1 MKKSKSPAAFA
12 ALTIGSLGVVFGDI
26 GTSPIYA
33 FRQSLDSSG
42 TTAYDIFGVVSLIFW
57 SLMLVVS
64 LKYLTFVLRADNNG
78 EGGILALFAL
88 LPWRIKNA
96 QTGARY
102 GFLILLMLGTALL
115 FGDGILTPAISVLS
129 ATEGLGTIDPRFIHL
144 SVPITVAIL
153 VVLFGAQYK
162 GSGSI
167 GRLFGPIILVWF
179 ATIGYLGFRKVQ
191 EMPHVVKALSPY
203 YAAEYV
209 GHHGLHT
216 FVILASVIL
225 AITGAEALYADLGHF
240 GKTPIRVSWYL
251 VVAPTLI
258 LNYLGQAVVALQ
270 NPDTK
275 GNLFFDLAPTKS
287 WTLFLVLIATAA
299 TVIASQALIT
309 GVASLSRQAVKLGL
323 FPRLKIV
330 HTSEDLEGQIYV
342 PAINLLVGIGSI
354 FLVINF
360 RSSNALANA
369 YSFAISGTM
378 LVTTLAFGFVA
389 KEKLKWNKGALIITL
404 PLLLA
409 IDLAFFLATV
419 TKIIKGAWVPLVI
432 ALAITYLM
440 WTWRRGQRALSVALS
455 DSVLGWEEVEA
466 LIESNSISVIP
477 DTGVY
482 LSSTAHQVPQA
493 LASQIHNLHS
503 IPSNIVVVEV
513 ITGDIPFVSAPPRV
527 KQINSRVIEVIIW
540 VGFKQELKVS
550 KILAEKV
557 LTPEIE
563 ARCTYYL
570 SDRKFVESHGGALR
584 GLSERTFALLH
595 RNSATASDYFGL
607 PDNRVISLG
616 TRMDV

>member
-1 MKKSKSPAAFA
+1 MKKVQSPAAFA

-33 FRQSLDSSG
+33 FRQSLNSSG
-42 TTAYDIFGVVSLIFW
+42 STAYDIFGVVSLIFW

-64 LKYLTFVLRADNNG
+64 VKYLTFVLRADNNG

-88 LPWRIKNA
+88 LPWKIKNA

-102 GFLILLMLGTALL
+102 GFLFLLMLGTALL

-129 ATEGLGTIDPRFIHL
+129 ATEGLGAIDPQFVHL
-144 SVPITVAIL
+144 TVPITVGIL
-153 VVLFGAQYK
+153 VILFGLQYK

-167 GRLFGPIILVWF
+167 GRLFGPVILVWF
-179 ATIGYLGFRKVQ
+179 GTIGYLGFRKVQ
-191 EMPHVVKALSPY
+191 EMPHVMKALSPY
-203 YAAEYV
+203 YAVEYI
-209 GHHGLHT
+209 GHHGVHT
-216 FVILASVIL
+216 FVILSSVIL

-270 NPDTK
+270 NPNTK
-275 GNLFFDLAPTKS
+275 GNLFFDLAPTKA
-287 WTLFLVLIATAA
+287 WTLYLVLIATAA

-330 HTSEDLEGQIYV
+330 HTSADLEGQIYV

-354 FLVINF
+354 FLVIIF
-360 RSSNALANA
+360 RSSYALANA

-389 KEKLKWNKGALIITL
+389 KEKLKWSKGAIAIVL
-404 PLLLA
+404 PLLLI
-409 IDLAFFLATV
+409 IDVAFFLSTV
-419 TKIIKGAWVPLVI
+419 TKLIKGAWVPLVI

-440 WTWRRGQRALSVALS
+440 WTWRKGQRALSAALS
-455 DSVLGWEEVEA
+455 QATLEWDEVEE

-482 LSSTAHQVPQA
+482 LSSTAIQVPQA
-493 LASQIHNLHS
+493 LVSQVRNLRS
-503 IPSNIVVVEV
+503 IPSKIIVVEV

-527 KQINSRVIEVIIW
+527 REINPRVTEVIIW
-540 VGFKQELKVS
+540 VGFNQQLSVS

-557 LTPEIE
+557 LTPEVE
-563 ARCTYYL
+563 SACTYYL
-570 SDRKFVESHGGALR
+570 SDRKFVESSEGVLS
-584 GLSERTFALLH
+584 GLTERVFALLH

-607 PDNRVISLG
+607 PDDRVISLG
-616 TRMDV
+616 TRMDI

>member
-1 MKKSKSPAAFA
+1 MNKVKSPGAFA

-33 FRQSLDSSG
+33 FRQSLNSSG
-42 TTAYDIFGVVSLIFW
+42 STAYDIFGVVSLIFW

-64 LKYLTFVLRADNNG
+64 VKYLTFVLRADNNG

-88 LPWRIKNA
+88 LPWKIKNA

-102 GFLILLMLGTALL
+102 GFLVLLMLGTALL

-129 ATEGLGTIDPRFIHL
+129 ATEGLGAIDPRFVHL
-144 SVPITVAIL
+144 TVPITVVIL
-153 VVLFGAQYK
+153 VILFGLQYK

-167 GRLFGPIILVWF
+167 GRLFGPVILVWF
-179 ATIGYLGFRKVQ
+179 GTIGYLGFRKVA

-203 YAAEYV
+203 YAVEYI

-216 FVILASVIL
+216 FVILSSVIL

-270 NPDTK
+270 NPNTK
-275 GNLFFDLAPTKS
+275 GNLFFDLAPTKA
-287 WTLFLVLIATAA
+287 WTLYLVLIATAA

-330 HTSEDLEGQIYV
+330 HTSADLEGQIYV

-389 KEKLKWNKGALIITL
+389 KEKLKWSKGAIAIVF
-404 PLLLA
+404 PLLLV
-409 IDLAFFLATV
+409 IDIAFFLSTV
-419 TKIIKGAWVPLVI
+419 TKLIKGAWVPLVI

-440 WTWRRGQRALSVALS
+440 WTWRKGQRALSAALS
-455 DSVLGWEEVEA
+455 QATLGWDEVEE

-482 LSSTAHQVPQA
+482 LSSTAIQVPQA
-493 LASQIHNLHS
+493 LVSQVRNLRS
-503 IPSNIVVVEV
+503 IPSKIIVVEV
-513 ITGDIPFVSAPPRV
+513 ITGDIPVVSAPPRV
-527 KQINSRVIEVIIW
+527 REINPRVTEVIIW
-540 VGFKQELKVS
+540 VGFNQQLSVS

-563 ARCTYYL
+563 AACTYYL
-570 SDRKFVESHGGALR
+570 SDRKFVESSEGVLS
-584 GLSERTFALLH
+584 GLTERVFALLH

-607 PDNRVISLG
+607 PDDRVISLG
-616 TRMDV
+616 TRMDI

>member
-1 MKKSKSPAAFA
+1 M
-12 ALTIGSLGVVFGDI
+12 
-26 GTSPIYA
+26 
-33 FRQSLDSSG
+33 
-42 TTAYDIFGVVSLIFW
+42 
-57 SLMLVVS
+57 
-64 LKYLTFVLRADNNG
+64 
-78 EGGILALFAL
+78 
-88 LPWRIKNA
+88 
-96 QTGARY
+96 
-102 GFLILLMLGTALL
+102 
-115 FGDGILTPAISVLS
+115 
-129 ATEGLGTIDPRFIHL
+129 
-144 SVPITVAIL
+144 
-153 VVLFGAQYK
+153 
-162 GSGSI
+162 
-167 GRLFGPIILVWF
+167 
-179 ATIGYLGFRKVQ
+179 
-191 EMPHVVKALSPY
+191 
-203 YAAEYV
+203 
-209 GHHGLHT
+209 
-216 FVILASVIL
+216 
-225 AITGAEALYADLGHF
+225 
-240 GKTPIRVSWYL
+240 
-251 VVAPTLI
+251 
-258 LNYLGQAVVALQ
+258 
-270 NPDTK
+270 
-275 GNLFFDLAPTKS
+275 
-287 WTLFLVLIATAA
+287 
-299 TVIASQALIT
+299 
-309 GVASLSRQAVKLGL
+309 
-323 FPRLKIV
+323 KIV

-455 DSVLGWEEVEA
+455 NSVLGWEEVEA

-527 KQINSRVIEVIIW
+527 KQINSRVTEVIIW

-570 SDRKFVESHGGALR
+570 SDRKFVESHSGALR